1 MQAILQSS
9 PADIAN
15 DTLRRHPVFWL
26 RSSRDMFRCEA
37 KAGVGE
43 LLQMQTYRKARHRLF
58 FQGGT
63 SFTKSDEIGKLNID
77 LRASLDDWC
86 RRENALQG
94 RSGMRPITVI
104 ECYLRG
110 NNAASTWRGFVSSD
124 WMFPFP
130 KHDESFL
137 SQPEIMEEGFNWLM
151 ILDLPMGGRWS
162 HFLMNNSV
170 IAEGELHKIKHKQ
183 RKYFEIET
191 STNIFMPKKSHMK

>member
-1 MQAILQSS
+1 MQAILQYS
-9 PADIAN
+9 PTDIAY
-15 DTLRRHPVFWL
+15 DTLRHPVFWL
-26 RSSRDMFRCEA
+26 RSSTDMFRYEA

-58 FQGGT
+58 FQGGI

-130 KHDESFL
+130 KRDESLL

-162 HFLMNNSV
+162 HFLMNSNV
-170 IAEGELHKIKHKQ
+170 ISEGELHKMRHKH

-191 STNIFMPKKSHMK
+191 NTNKFTSEKSHKK